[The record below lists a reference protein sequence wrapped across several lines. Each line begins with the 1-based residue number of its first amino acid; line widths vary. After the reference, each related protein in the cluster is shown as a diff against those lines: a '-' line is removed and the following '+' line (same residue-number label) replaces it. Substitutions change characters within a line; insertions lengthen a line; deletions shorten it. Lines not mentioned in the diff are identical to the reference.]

1 MVYQS
6 NHEKNAD
13 QKVISGNLNA
23 LIVIEIIAI
32 TGCLIVL
39 SMFFVE
45 YVLL

>member
-1 MVYQS
+1 MLT
-6 NHEKNAD
+6 K
-13 QKVISGNLNA
+13 KLLPGNLNA

>member
-1 MVYQS
+1 MLTKKS
-6 NHEKNAD
+6 LP
-13 QKVISGNLNA
+13 GNLNA